1 MGVAIYMFMF
11 WFVSIP
17 LVASWMMARGSRLP
31 LVAEDSGLLDTFR
44 SHWRSYV
51 WIGLL
56 GMFYFIMVWTSIS
69 YIGVLAIANAADGTV
84 LGLRRSDSVWVAVA
98 VNLPVMIAAAREFKL
113 SARSVCGPRERS
125 TARHTKGTS
134 LELR

>member
-1 MGVAIYMFMF
+1 MAPLPKMQPPAFEHRDSDAAIEAFLNN
-11 WFVSIP
+11 WGAPVP
-17 LVASWMMARGSRLP
+17 TDDDAV
-31 LVAEDSGLLDTFR
+31 
-44 SHWRSYV
+44 
-51 WIGLL
+51 
-56 GMFYFIMVWTSIS
+56 
-69 YIGVLAIANAADGTV
+69 AIANAADGTV

-113 SARSVCGPRERS
+113 SARSVCGPRKRS